1 MSEIAVGDWLNETA
15 AKIHDSRRGSPWPH
29 GLCEDSLE
37 YGATIRGLA
46 QGECVTADLASAD
59 RAALEKIVRQ
69 LEAAWNA
76 MDGSAFATPFAAE
89 ADFVNIRGD
98 HFRGRAAIAAGHAAI
113 FRTIYA
119 GSTNQY
125 TGEGARLLRPEVAL
139 VRVHAI
145 MHAPKV
151 RSRGDTAPVSPWS

>member
-1 MSEIAVGDWLNETA
+1 VA
-15 AKIHDSRRGSPWPH
+15 SR
-29 GLCEDSLE
+29 LCEDSLE

-76 MDGSAFATPFAAE
+76 MDGSAFAAPFAAE

-113 FRTIYA
+113 CLRMLSAPA
-119 GSTNQY
+119 G
-125 TGEGARLLRPEVAL
+125 AAF
-139 VRVHAI
+139 
-145 MHAPKV
+145 
-151 RSRGDTAPVSPWS
+151 VSPPAQVVAAARRECHQVRRADETH